1 MPDLAQSAELDT
13 SLKSAAS
20 LVVVG
25 TGIQW
30 AGQTTLAARRAI
42 EVADRVLFAVADPGT
57 VRWLR
62 SLRPDAESLRY
73 GDGDGGPRRTIY
85 GAMVD
90 TILAELRLGRR
101 VCAVFY
107 GHPGVFATPAHEA
120 VRVARSAGFAAR
132 MLPGVSFLGCLF
144 ADLGLDPGREG
155 CLVYEATDFL
165 IRRRPFDRYTPL
177 VLSQVALVGNPDVFD
192 PSDTDRIRRGLSVL
206 GEALCAHY
214 PPSHE
219 AIVYDASTH
228 PIHPPR
234 IERRR
239 LDELA
244 GAPVTEVSTLFI
256 PPVEA
261 APIDEGMRARLSPGA
276 AVLRLH
282 PIPDRDRAGGER

>member
-1 MPDLAQSAELDT
+1 LPELAYPAEPDA
-13 SLKSAAS
+13 SLQSAAS

-42 EVADRVLFAVADPGT
+42 EAADRVLFAVADPGT

-73 GDGDGGPRRTIY
+73 GEDGPRRPIY
-85 GAMVD
+85 GAMVE

-120 VRVARSAGFAAR
+120 VRAARSAGFAAR

-206 GEALCAHY
+206 AEALSLHY

-228 PIHPPR
+228 PINPPR
-234 IERRR
+234 IVRRR
-239 LDELA
+239 IDELA
-244 GAPVTEVSTLFI
+244 GAPVTEVSTLFV

-261 APIDEGMRARLSPGA
+261 APIDEEMRARLSSGA

-282 PIPDRDRAGGER
+282 PLPAGTGQEVRDDR